1 MLNQLTN
8 PLAQFY
14 QVTGS
19 LTTTNAYRL
28 SGVSFLS
35 TEWTV
40 TAYEVLLGD
49 GSRIYQALRITRYI
63 TVLGALLSLTITVAL
78 ADGLSKLLRGMYAQF
93 Y

>member
-1 MLNQLTN
+1 M
-8 PLAQFY
+8 
-14 QVTGS
+14 TGS
-19 LTTTNAYRL
+19 LTTANAYRL

-40 TAYEVLLGD
+40 MAYEVLLGD

-63 TVLGALLSLTITVAL
+63 TVLGVLLSLTITVAL